1 MTART
6 PLYYDGS
13 GSLIE
18 LSAAEIVE
26 YQRQAIKQYA
36 DNPSVTVSVVSSSG
50 TISPQMDDTRLRS
63 SAAVQ
68 QNPSH
73 PGSGSLTTVTTSF
86 DKISQTK
93 ASVSVSGDTNNVAFP
108 VYYDSSAE
116 AIRSMT
122 EADFVDT
129 FIKPAIDLM
138 VASSEAVAGDYGGT
152 FTIHNSNS
160 LSNHTLVSSTA
171 VFIDTRADTG
181 SFSADQIGSAGSF
194 QDHSTNINEFF
205 LHRRDAVDNSPART
219 LLFIDNSSNN
229 LNQYSE
235 ADIESLL
242 QEYIRKLA
250 VDDDVAADHQ
260 IDYNINGSGDDRGTA
275 MTDTRLD
282 GSGTETN
289 RFVGADDYRSQKFP
303 NGSAGTI
310 STFTFKINKS

>member
-63 SAAVQ
+63 SA
-68 QNPSH
+68 
-73 PGSGSLTTVTTSF
+73 
-86 DKISQTK
+86 
-93 ASVSVSGDTNNVAFP
+93 
-108 VYYDSSAE
+108 
-116 AIRSMT
+116 
-122 EADFVDT
+122 DT

-181 SFSADQIGSAGSF
+181 SFSADQIGSSGSF
-194 QDHSTNINEFF
+194 QDHSTNVNEFF